1 MYAAREPDEPPL
13 PPVLARVLVR
23 DCDPELLRKVV
34 AEIAEPPASP
44 EVLARLPDLHPD
56 YETTRLSHLTSYD
69 FPADQRLPFTLPL
82 RATYF
87 CGMVERNVWENVPI
101 TVDAYEVG
109 GGSLQFSMPVHRRW
123 QHNDSAHGGG
133 PERWPGQTEW
143 SPASQEQFFLSL
155 SMALTPARVTLVWG
169 ANDALV
175 VLSTWDEAFMGAS
188 AEDAGKAIE
197 WAKERDRDCNIQL
210 CRAPWAYLIQHVYA
224 GSLDAAKLERAAT
237 QPFGEQSDDDDWSG
251 DDEWYGDED
260 QKACMCYEMYHTY
273 YDHGKRSGAGQDER
287 NTSLPWLARSRY
299 KTWQRLC
306 WLDNFDYDIDMRDDE
321 TLLGRA
327 MSRALL
333 RGAVRHD
340 AADAVPPWSYDPT
353 LAGEAHNMTLLQL
366 HTLGLRSGRAAPLE
380 FFRFIGDEGPLLDV
394 AACRTR
400 LHHAA
405 RLIQRAWHR
414 ASNDPDYAMARKRVA
429 ALMRAEDEDAS

>member
-1 MYAAREPDEPPL
+1 MYAARDPEEPPL

-34 AEIAEPPASP
+34 AEIAAPPASP
-44 EVLARLPDLHPD
+44 ELLARLPNLHPD
-56 YETTRLSHLTSYD
+56 HDTDAELLTSYD
-69 FPADQRLPFTLPL
+69 LPADQRLPFTLPL

-87 CGMVERNVWENVPI
+87 CGMVERNVWENV
-101 TVDAYEVG
+101 TVTIEAYDG

-123 QHNDSAHGGG
+123 QHCDSPHGGG
-133 PERWPGQTEW
+133 PEPWPGQTEW
-143 SPASQEQFFLSL
+143 YRASQEQFFLSL

-188 AEDAGKAIE
+188 ARDALEALD
-197 WAKERDRDCNIQL
+197 WNKERERDCNIQ
-210 CRAPWAYLIQHVYA
+210 CARAPWAYLIQHLFA
-224 GSLDAAKLERAAT
+224 KDLGAAKLERAAT
-237 QPFGEQSDDDDWSG
+237 QPFGENSDDDVWSG

-260 QKACMCYEMYHTY
+260 QKAGLCYEMYHTY
-273 YDHGKRSGAGQDER
+273 YDHKKAGGAGQDER
-287 NTSLPWLARSRY
+287 NTSVPWLYRSRY

-306 WLDNFDYDIDMRDDE
+306 WLDSFDYDIGMRDGE
-321 TLLGRA
+321 TPLGRA

-333 RGAVRHD
+333 RGTVCHE
-340 AADAVPPWSYDPT
+340 AADALPPWSYDST

-380 FFRFIGDEGPLLDV
+380 FFRFMRDERPLLDV

-414 ASNDPDYAMARKRVA
+414 ASNNPDYALARKRVA
-429 ALMRAEDEDAS
+429 ALMRAEDEDTR